1 MTQAERIFGEMLR
14 DARNAN
20 HARAKMLKRAY
31 DSAKAE
37 LAAAQKRH
45 ASSALALKPA
55 RLLEVNRAA
64 QSVASAQQAI
74 RALIEKSGVKVMAP
88 ASPIRPLAPRT
99 AIVGK
104 PRQVASMAQLQ
115 AAEQIKQQ
123 RLALIRAKQEVFDA
137 KTPADKAQ
145 AEKRLLDHA
154 KRLAVIVPGKRK
166 KTSALMLVSPSISKV
181 EKAKIQKKVESLRF
195 QISKVQASLR
205 SAHGQQPSTMILT
218 VRLHRLETEMQ
229 AAQRRLALV
238 SKGLVRRKPHRLSSG
253 AIRHPRPRIPAPSPD
268 FAPSPMAVQQGLASL
283 IPALPKKPGESA
295 EAYRN
300 RLEAYLQRLIA
311 RLIAMLAQGQD
322 ESTALQA
329 ATTQTLTEDSTALEA
344 EAAAGGVAPDP
355 AAEAVEDVVEGAAGQ
370 ALDTIEEQV
379 AQSEAADTSSVDE
392 LIVQAEGAEAQL
404 AQGST
409 PAEYT
414 ATTQASAEQA
424 VAQEAAASGGS
435 VTSAADAI
443 NAAIASGAL
452 PSGGVDPRVISVAA
466 EPSADQTPTD
476 YTLPTVEGKPLWK
489 HPVVIG
495 GAILAGLFLL
505 RR

>member
-1 MTQAERIFGEMLR
+1 
-14 DARNAN
+14 
-20 HARAKMLKRAY
+20 
-31 DSAKAE
+31 
-37 LAAAQKRH
+37 
-45 ASSALALKPA
+45 
-55 RLLEVNRAA
+55 
-64 QSVASAQQAI
+64 
-74 RALIEKSGVKVMAP
+74 
-88 ASPIRPLAPRT
+88 
-99 AIVGK
+99 
-104 PRQVASMAQLQ
+104 
-115 AAEQIKQQ
+115 
-123 RLALIRAKQEVFDA
+123 
-137 KTPADKAQ
+137 
-145 AEKRLLDHA
+145 
-154 KRLAVIVPGKRK
+154 
-166 KTSALMLVSPSISKV
+166 
-181 EKAKIQKKVESLRF
+181 
-195 QISKVQASLR
+195 
-205 SAHGQQPSTMILT
+205 
-218 VRLHRLETEMQ
+218 MQ

-238 SKGLVRRKPHRLSSG
+238 SKGLVRRKPQRLSSG
-253 AIRHPRPRIPAPSPD
+253 AIRHPRPRITMPSPDVAPSPI
-268 FAPSPMAVQQGLASL
+268 AVQQGLANL

-344 EAAAGGVAPDP
+344 EAAAGGVAADP

-379 AQSEAADTSSVDE
+379 AQSEAADTSNVDE

-404 AQGST
+404 AEGST

-424 VAQEAAASGGS
+424 VAQEAAASGS
-435 VTSAADAI
+435 DAAPAGQTI
-443 NAAIASGAL
+443 AEARAAYEAYLAQH
-452 PSGGVDPRVISVAA
+452 GGVDPALISVAP
-466 EPSADQTPTD
+466 EPSADQMPTD